1 MKTDGPHLSAS
12 GSQVMYLKKRI
23 TMRSDGILIQP
34 NATSQPNA
42 TYVPTIKAMAALK
55 HLASYLDGTPDHGV
69 LLQATEE
76 GQVLFGFW
84 KDNDFIVDEATVPDV
99 SSRAQFNIEAFSDS
113 SWADCKSTRKST
125 SSGCIFLN
133 GALVMSI
140 CRTQASIALSS
151 CEAELYAANGLMVE
165 CIYLFRLCKFL
176 CGDEIDVGSDMV
188 QQKLC
193 MDSSS
198 ALALVRR
205 TGTGRLKHIEI
216 KQFYLQNLLRQNV
229 FTIHKIGTKLNP
241 ADLNTKRLGCERRHV
256 LSKLMSLF
264 CANEDETMT
273 VQFAKS
279 GRSTWSLEHNV
290 LGLFRWQVQQW
301 VCVCN

>member
-1 MKTDGPHLSAS
+1 MEFSFNQMRHVPKLVSMMKVSARRRKGLPYHATLEAYNADTAIEAEDLHGEQASSFRSGLGLALYMAMDRPDIQFAVKTLSS
-12 GSQVMYLKKRI
+12 YMSR
-23 TMRSDGILIQP
+23 
-34 NATSQPNA
+34 
-42 TYVPTIKAMAALK
+42 PTIKAMAALK

-76 GQVLFGFW
+76 GQVLFDFW
-84 KDNDFIVDEATVPDV
+84 KESDLILGEATVPDV

-113 SWADCKSTRKST
+113 SWADCKATRKST

-176 CGDEIDVGSDMV
+176 CGDETDVGSDMV
-188 QQKLC
+188 QQKLY

-216 KQFYLQNLLRQNV
+216 KQFYLQNLLRKNV
-229 FTIHKIGTKLNP
+229 FTLSSSYLSQKTHIH
-241 ADLNTKRLGCERRHV
+241 H
-256 LSKLMSLF
+256 F
-264 CANEDETMT
+264 
-273 VQFAKS
+273 
-279 GRSTWSLEHNV
+279 
-290 LGLFRWQVQQW
+290 
-301 VCVCN
+301 